1 MGAIK
6 EVLVPDIGDFSDIP
20 VIEVMV
26 KPGDR
31 VQPEDSLI
39 VLESDK
45 ATLDVPA
52 PFGGAVRKLKVRV
65 GDRVS
70 EGTAILELE
79 AEEAEAESAAPAAI
93 EAKAAAPAPAPV
105 ADAPTPSDTA
115 LPPSLP
121 HASPAIRCFAREL
134 GVDLG
139 LVAGTGPSH
148 RILKEDVQSFVRDAL
163 SRPAAPE
170 ALRQPTLTQATHFDE
185 ADITD
190 LEAFR
195 EEVAASVAGEGIVV
209 TLSAFLLKAV
219 VAALQRF
226 PRFNARLDGETLAP
240 QPGYHFG
247 FTINTAGGR
256 VVPVLRDVDQKGVLE
271 LARELDALTARARGG
286 RLHTADQA
294 GATFTV
300 ASLGDAGGTGFTP
313 LIQAPAAAI
322 LGVTRSQP
330 RLTERQGR
338 VVTRLLLPLSL
349 SYDHRVI
356 DSAEAACFTAC
367 LAALLSDLRRAS
379 L

>member
-6 EVLVPDIGDFSDIP
+6 EVLIPDIGDFSDIA

-31 VQPEDSLI
+31 VKAEDSLI

-52 PFGGAVRKLKVRV
+52 PFGGAVTNLKVRV

-79 AEEAEAESAAPAAI
+79 ADEVDAEVPVPAAI
-93 EAKAAAPAPAPV
+93 AQEGATLVAAPV
-105 ADAPTPSDTA
+105 AEAPTASGA
-115 LPPSLP
+115 VLQPSLP
-121 HASPAIRCFAREL
+121 HASPAIRRFAREL

-139 LVAGTGPSH
+139 AVAGTGPAQ
-148 RILKEDVQSFVRDAL
+148 RILKEDVQSFVRVAL
-163 SRPAAPE
+163 SRPASRDAGRAVAIP
-170 ALRQPTLTQATHFDE
+170 LATHFDE

-195 EEVAASVAGEGIVV
+195 EEVAALVAGEGIVV

-226 PRFNARLDGETLAP
+226 PRFNARLDGEALVP
-240 QPGYHFG
+240 QPGYHLG
-247 FTINTAGGR
+247 FAVDTSSGR
-256 VVPVLRDVDQKGVLE
+256 VVPVLRDVDGKGVLT
-271 LARELDALTARARGG
+271 LARELATLTARARDN
-286 RLHTADQA
+286 RLEPADLA

-300 ASLGDAGGTGFTP
+300 ASLGDGGGTGFTP
-313 LIQAPAAAI
+313 IIPGPAVAI
-322 LGVTRSQP
+322 LGITRSHP
-330 RLTERQGR
+330 RLVERKGH
-338 VVTRLLLPLSL
+338 VATRLMLPLSL
-349 SYDHRVI
+349 SYHHGVI
-356 DSAEAACFTAC
+356 DSTAAACFTAC
-367 LAALLSDLRRAS
+367 VASLLGDLRRVS